1 MLLDREFCAGDCWLL
16 AGSGAVRRRLIEE
29 VSTEGGFDPGV
40 RVLTLDEAAGLL
52 SRQLTD
58 EPRLLTRGEPVA
70 LASKLLQDKA
80 GELPYFEKFIARG
93 GTALEGVAGP
103 VAQALRLLGQED
115 EIPVNSAKLR
125 DLARLV
131 ELRGMICRE
140 HGIEEPFERQ
150 RRVAGLLND
159 GKLKQPT
166 RAVLFLPD
174 HLHPAELELVAA
186 LDRRLELRVVVEPEF
201 GAAGENRPSTRH
213 LARTRAG
220 LERLR
225 AVRKEIPDTHPERE
239 GLVGWL
245 FDGADRPAEKPEYIR
260 VWSAPDRRGE
270 VVAVAREVK
279 RRAAEDEP
287 LGRFSIV
294 VPQLEPYVALLAA
307 ELAERGIPFSLPG
320 GEPLFAGAP
329 AQVLLALL
337 NVLARPGR
345 EELFAYWGHPALTP
359 PGLPGH
365 EEVYETLAPLQQF
378 LPPAPGGDPARFWS
392 DDPPQDSD
400 LDPAAFDFL
409 ARRANV
415 TGLPR
420 GWEDRLDLRERL
432 TQAWLRPVLNRLRLD
447 ALRGREEEEEFLA
460 DETAVGTTRLRIHQ
474 LAAVV
479 RELALLEKLRDST
492 QEVGVLVGKIREEL
506 ERRGFTQNIQRRLL
520 EQLTDSTGDPAWAV
534 TERRRAEA
542 VSRAR
547 LELEKALNAVA
558 GVARFSERELKRPLT
573 GPAALRRLVEG
584 ELAARSVRIPGP
596 DDAVTV
602 RELGRTQGWSP
613 GEVFVLG
620 LTNVDFP
627 ARPEHGFIFRDSLK
641 RRADPHDESVYLLA
655 RLLRRAERLWLS
667 YPAATSDDEAQPA
680 PPLNDLLELCGR
692 SEPPGHDAREKP
704 TSLAELAVADP
715 DHGLLD
721 DSVRGAIAGAALFI
735 RGTASPDPT
744 AYDGKVD
751 RGLLDPIPGADRRG
765 ELAVTKLEQ
774 YLTCP
779 RRYFFAHLLGL
790 ERFPEVRDEAEAD
803 VVGMTTHRALE
814 LFFAGS
820 QKEGRR
826 PLEPWSD
833 GPLGEGNWEKAC
845 GRMLEC
851 AARAFVGQG
860 LLEPNASP
868 PPLEQMRTGLV
879 NASAALDAQREELVR
894 GLDEPSAD
902 APYGILKGAL
912 VIQRHLVKTLP
923 TEIEFSFG
931 GVAGNPL
938 ELGDL
943 RLTGRVDRL
952 DRGEAENLLAIY
964 DYKTG
969 SGTTGINDPEYP
981 PRNLQLPLYALATR
995 KLYDSEGAMSLRA
1008 AEIRLHE
1015 KYRNLSPDDPT
1026 QNKPLE
1032 GAVQE
1037 KVAVGKDRRGAW
1049 VVSDDFTERM
1059 LEFAEVAVQELWD
1072 GIVTGRF
1079 DPPPDFKKDTCRHC
1093 DFRPACGEDF
1103 QARKLCRLPG
1113 EGGGADG

>member
-1 MLLDREFCAGDCWLL
+1 MLIDRKFCTGGCWLL
-16 AGSGAVRRRLIEE
+16 AGSGAVRRLLEEE
-29 VSTEGGFDPGV
+29 VSVNGGFDPGV

-58 EPRLLTRGEPVA
+58 EPRLLTRGEPVV
-70 LASKLLQDKA
+70 LASKLLKENS
-80 GELPYFEKFIARG
+80 GELPYFRRFTTQGE
-93 GTALEGVAGP
+93 TALDGIAGP
-103 VAQALRLLGQED
+103 VAQALRLLSQE
-115 EIPVNSAKLR
+115 EEVPVNSAKLR
-125 DLARLV
+125 DLARLI
-131 ELRGMICRE
+131 ELRGEECRALRV
-140 HGIEEPFERQ
+140 EEPFERQ
-150 RRVAGLLND
+150 RRLARLLNA
-159 GKLKQPT
+159 GELKPPA

-174 HLHPAELELVAA
+174 HLHPAEMELVAA
-186 LDRRLELRVVVEPEF
+186 LDRRLELRVVVEPEL
-201 GAAGENRPSTRH
+201 AAADGDHPSTRH
-213 LARTRAG
+213 LAKTRAG

-225 AVRKEIPDTHPERE
+225 AVRSEIAETRPGRE
-239 GLVGWL
+239 DLVGWL
-245 FDGADRPAEKPEYIR
+245 FDGGDRPAEKPAYIR

-270 VVAVAREVK
+270 VVAATREVK
-279 RRAAEDEP
+279 RRATGGEP

-359 PGLPGH
+359 PELP
-365 EEVYETLAPLQQF
+365 EPAEVYKTLAPLQQF
-378 LPPAPGGDPARFWS
+378 LPPAPLGDPAKFWS
-392 DDPPQDSD
+392 DDPPQDHN

-409 ARRANV
+409 ARKANV

-420 GWEDRLDLRERL
+420 GWEDGLDLKERL

-447 ALRGREEEEEFLA
+447 ALRGREEGEFLA
-460 DETAVGTTRLRIHQ
+460 DGPAVRTTRLRIYQ

-479 RELALLEKLRDST
+479 RELRQLEELRSPES
-492 QEVGVLVGKIREEL
+492 EVGELVGKIREEL
-506 ERRGFTQNIQRRLL
+506 ERRDFTQNLQRRLL
-520 EQLTDSTGDPAWAV
+520 EQLLDSAGDDAWTV

-547 LELEKALNAVA
+547 LELEKALDAVV
-558 GVARFSERELKRPLT
+558 GVARFSERELHRPLT
-573 GPAALRRLVEG
+573 GPATLRRLVEG

-602 RELGRTQGWSP
+602 RELARTQGWSP

-620 LTNVDFP
+620 LTNEDFP
-627 ARPEHGFIFRDSLK
+627 ARPERGLLHRDSLE
-641 RRADPHDESVYLLA
+641 RRADPHDESVCLLV

-667 YPAATSDDEAQPA
+667 YPAATADDEAQPA
-680 PPLNDLLELCGR
+680 PPLNDLLKLCGR
-692 SEPPGHDAREKP
+692 SEPPGHDARERP
-704 TSLAELAVADP
+704 TSMAELAVADP
-715 DHGLLD
+715 DHPLLD
-721 DSVRGAIAGAALFI
+721 GSVRGAIKNAALMI
-735 RGTASPDPT
+735 REAASPDPT

-751 RGLLDPIPGADRRG
+751 RGLLDPVPGADRRG
-765 ELAVTKLEQ
+765 ELAVTKLEH
-774 YLTCP
+774 YLDCP
-779 RRYFFAHLLGL
+779 RRYYFAHLLGL

-803 VVGMTTHRALE
+803 VVGLVTHRALE

-826 PLEPWSD
+826 PREPWSD
-833 GPLGEGNWEKAC
+833 GPLGPGNWEKAC

-851 AARAFVGQG
+851 AASAFVGQG

-894 GLDEPSAD
+894 GLDDPD
-902 APYGILKGAL
+902 TGAPYGILKGAL
-912 VIQRHLVKTLP
+912 VIQRELIETLP
-923 TEIEFSFG
+923 TKIEFSFG
-931 GVAGNPL
+931 GAEGNPL
-938 ELGDL
+938 GLGDL

-952 DRGEAENLLAIY
+952 DLDEAEGLLAVY

-969 SGTTGINDPEYP
+969 SAETGINDPQYP
-981 PRNLQLPLYALATR
+981 PRNLQLPLYALAAR
-995 KLYDSEGAMSLRA
+995 RLYDREGAMSLRA

-1015 KYRNLSPDDPT
+1015 KYRNISPDDPAQKT
-1026 QNKPLE
+1026 PHK

-1037 KVAVGKDRRGAW
+1037 KVAVGKPNRAW
-1049 VVSDDFTERM
+1049 VVSDDFTKRM
-1059 LEFAEVAVQELWD
+1059 LEFVEVAVQELWD
-1072 GIVTGRF
+1072 GIVTGIF
-1079 DPPPDFKKDTCRHC
+1079 HPPVDYKGDDCKYC

-1103 QARKLCRLPG
+1103 QAHRLCRLPG